1 MSAALRDGFQVLP
14 AIFTQAEVSSLRQ
27 AIADSIDRVARVM
40 LTPFATS
47 LPSAPI
53 EERLERVARDDRAYA
68 SALLQVVMADAQ
80 RDPRLAAIATHPSL
94 SESIAT
100 LLAPEVPTGYVIRT
114 RAAIPAFRSRI
125 SPWHQDVPRPQ
136 SATGC
141 ATVKIA
147 CWIPLSDVDEHS
159 GALEVL
165 PGAWDAPCPH
175 EAGDDGHFGIP
186 EAALPAGEARV
197 VPLRSGDVLLLDRFI
212 PHRARPTRGLH
223 GRWSV
228 VMWVKAGAETEPRSC

>member
-1 MSAALRDGFQVLP
+1 MRAALHDGFSVLP
-14 AIFTQAEVSSLRQ
+14 GIFSPKEIASLRA

-40 LTPFATS
+40 LTPFAAS
-47 LPSAPI
+47 LPSTPI
-53 EERLERVARDDRAYA
+53 EERIERVAREDRAYA

-94 SESIAT
+94 SESIVT

-114 RAAIPAFRSRI
+114 RAAVPAFRSRI

-136 SATGC
+136 SGTAC
-141 ATVKIA
+141 ATVRIA
-147 CWIPLSDVDEHS
+147 CWIPLSDVDEDS

-165 PGAWDAPCPH
+165 PGAWDIPLPH
-175 EAGDDGHFGIP
+175 EAGDEGHFRIP
-186 EAALPAGEARV
+186 DEALPAV
-197 VPLRSGDVLLLDRFI
+197 VPRIVPMRSGDVLLLDRFV
-212 PHRARPTRGLH
+212 PHRARPTCGLQ

-228 VMWVKAGAETEPRSC
+228 AMWVKAGGQPSAC

>member
-1 MSAALRDGFQVLP
+1 MSAALQDGFTVLP
-14 AIFTQAEVSSLRQ
+14 AIFTQEEIASLRQ

-40 LTPFATS
+40 LTPFAAS

-80 RDPRLAAIATHPSL
+80 QDPRVAAIARHPSL
-94 SESIAT
+94 SESIVT
-100 LLAPEVPTGYVIRT
+100 LLAPEVPTGHVIRT

-141 ATVKIA
+141 ATVRIA

-186 EAALPAGEARV
+186 EDALPGVEPRV
-197 VPLRSGDVLLLDRFI
+197 VPMRSGDVLLLDRFI
-212 PHRARPTRGLH
+212 PHRARPTRGLQ

-228 VMWVKAGAETEPRSC
+228 VMWVKAGGQRSSC

>member
-1 MSAALRDGFQVLP
+1 MSAALQDGFTVLP
-14 AIFTQAEVSSLRQ
+14 AIFTQEEIASLRQ

-40 LTPFATS
+40 LTPFAAS

-53 EERLERVARDDRAYA
+53 EERFERVAREDRAYA

-80 RDPRLAAIATHPSL
+80 RDPRVAAIATHPLL
-94 SESIAT
+94 SESIIT
-100 LLAPEVPTGYVIRT
+100 LLAPEVPTGHVIRT
-114 RAAIPAFRSRI
+114 RAAIPAFRARI

-136 SATGC
+136 SGTGC
-141 ATVKIA
+141 ATVKVA

-186 EAALPAGEARV
+186 EEALPGVEPRV
-197 VPLRSGDVLLLDRFI
+197 VPMRSGDVLFLDRFI
-212 PHRARPTRGLH
+212 PHRARPTRGLQ

-228 VMWVKAGAETEPRSC
+228 VMWVKAGGRSSSC

>member
-1 MSAALRDGFQVLP
+1 MSAALQNGFTVLP
-14 AIFTQAEVSSLRQ
+14 AIFTQEEIASLRQ
-27 AIADSIDRVARVM
+27 AIADSIDRVAHVM
-40 LTPFATS
+40 LTPFAAS
-47 LPSAPI
+47 QPAAPI
-53 EERLERVARDDRAYA
+53 EERLERVAREDRAYA

-80 RDPRLAAIATHPSL
+80 RDPRVAAIATHSSL

-100 LLAPEVPTGYVIRT
+100 LLAPDVPTGHVIRT
-114 RAAIPAFRSRI
+114 RAAIPAFRARI
-125 SPWHQDVPRPQ
+125 SPWHQDVPRPH

-141 ATVKIA
+141 ATVRVA

-186 EAALPAGEARV
+186 EEALPRV
-197 VPLRSGDVLLLDRFI
+197 EPRIVPMRSGDVLLLDRFI
-212 PHRARPTRGLH
+212 PHRARPTRGLQ

-228 VMWVKAGAETEPRSC
+228 VMWVKAGGPPSSC

>member
-1 MSAALRDGFQVLP
+1 MSAALQDGFTVLP
-14 AIFTQAEVSSLRQ
+14 AIFTQEEIASLRQ
-27 AIADSIDRVARVM
+27 AITDSIDRVARVM
-40 LTPFATS
+40 LTPFAES

-53 EERLERVARDDRAYA
+53 EERLERIARADRAYA

-80 RDPRLAAIATHPSL
+80 RDPRVAAIATHPCL
-94 SESIAT
+94 NESIVT
-100 LLAPEVPTGYVIRT
+100 LLAPEVPTGHVIRT
-114 RAAIPAFRSRI
+114 RAAIPAFSSRI

-141 ATVKIA
+141 ATVRAA

-175 EAGDDGHFGIP
+175 EAVDDGHFAIP
-186 EAALPAGEARV
+186 EEALPGVEPRV
-197 VPLRSGDVLLLDRFI
+197 VPMRSGDVLLLDRFI
-212 PHRARPTRGLH
+212 PHRARPTRGLR

-228 VMWVKAGAETEPRSC
+228 VMWVKTGGRPSSC

>member
-1 MSAALRDGFQVLP
+1 MSAALQDGFAVLP
-14 AIFTQAEVSSLRQ
+14 AVFTQEEIASLRQ

-40 LTPFATS
+40 LTPFAAS

-53 EERLERVARDDRAYA
+53 DERLERVAREDRAYA

-94 SESIAT
+94 SESIVT
-100 LLAPEVPTGYVIRT
+100 LLAPDVPTGHVIRT
-114 RAAIPAFRSRI
+114 RAAMPAFSSRI

-141 ATVKIA
+141 ATVRVA

-165 PGAWDAPCPH
+165 PGAWDAPCRH
-175 EAGDDGHFGIP
+175 EAGDDGFRIP
-186 EAALPAGEARV
+186 EEALPGVEPRI
-197 VPLRSGDVLLLDRFI
+197 VPMRSGDVLLLDRFI
-212 PHRARPTRGLH
+212 PHRARPTRGLQ

-228 VMWVKAGAETEPRSC
+228 VMWVKAGSQPSSC

>member
-1 MSAALRDGFQVLP
+1 MSAALQDGFTVLP
-14 AIFTQAEVSSLRQ
+14 AIFTQEEIASLRQ

-40 LTPFATS
+40 LTPFAAS

-53 EERLERVARDDRAYA
+53 EERLERVAREDRAYA

-80 RDPRLAAIATHPSL
+80 RDPRVAAIATHPSL
-94 SESIAT
+94 SESIVT
-100 LLAPEVPTGYVIRT
+100 LLAPDLPSGHVIRT

-141 ATVKIA
+141 ATVRVA
-147 CWIPLSDVDEHS
+147 CWIPLSDVDENS

-165 PGAWDAPCPH
+165 PGAWDGPCPH

-186 EAALPAGEARV
+186 EEALPGGEPRV
-197 VPLRSGDVLLLDRFI
+197 VPMRSGDVLLLDRFI
-212 PHRARPTRGLH
+212 PHRARPTRGLQ

-228 VMWVKAGAETEPRSC
+228 VMWVKAGGQPSSC